1 MRAQTTT
8 RISRRRRSSRT
19 GRALALGLGICAL
32 AIPETAVAQAN
43 DGDYSSVNS
52 ITGGS
57 SGSSQAPH
65 GANYSSV
72 NAITPPASP
81 ATSGLAERTPTEL
94 AQRVG
99 SHGGSAGSHGGDPAY
114 ASVNSITGASASE
127 PSSVTGSPSSTDDGF
142 DWVSAAIGAGSAL
155 ALTAL
160 GGVALLTSRRRP
172 PVAPSA

>member
-43 DGDYSSVNS
+43 DGDYS
-52 ITGGS
+52 
-57 SGSSQAPH
+57 
-65 GANYSSV
+65 
-72 NAITPPASP
+72 
-81 ATSGLAERTPTEL
+81 
-94 AQRVG
+94 
-99 SHGGSAGSHGGDPAY
+99 
-114 ASVNSITGASASE
+114 SVNSITGASASE